1 MAVLERFTT
10 IASSTGISRTA
21 RTSTL
26 SIQSFEK
33 ERGRRWLDSGIRF
46 SANILGDNPAASS
59 IRPECD
65 RNVRRSI
72 LAPPPEMASRIIQP
86 SVLGPGSEHKTT
98 KVTKGHEG
106 KAIRIS
112 FLRELRV
119 LCGSLNF
126 GRVVAAK
133 FIRFSLSPG
142 GECAAQQ
149 RSRAGGCHATHS
161 GTDHR
166 KGSQSIRRS
175 LRHWSAGTRKLEHD
189 RCLQRSSFQAAV
201 HSGDARAKRR
211 PHCRRSLPRHGP
223 ADCCLYLNRPGC
235 DEHNYRTRNRALRFD
250 RAASDHWQRCHPY
263 AWPRR
268 NAGA

>member
-33 ERGRRWLDSGIRF
+33 ERGRRWLDSDIRF
-46 SANILGDNPAASS
+46 SANIHGANPAASN

-72 LAPPPEMASRIIQP
+72 LALPPKCEPDYI
-86 SVLGPGSEHKTT
+86 T
-98 KVTKGHEG
+98 KRTG
-106 KAIRIS
+106 
-112 FLRELRV
+112 
-119 LCGSLNF
+119 
-126 GRVVAAK
+126 AK
-133 FIRFSLSPG
+133 FIRFPPPPG
-142 GECAAQQ
+142 VECAAQQ
-149 RSRAGGCHATHS
+149 GSSAGGCDATHS

-189 RCLQRSSFQAAV
+189 RCLQRSCVQAAV
-201 HSGDARAKRR
+201 HSGDARTE
-211 PHCRRSLPRHGP
+211 RSAHRGRALPRHRP
-223 ADCCLYLNRPGC
+223 ADCCLYLNRPRC

>member
-33 ERGRRWLDSGIRF
+33 ERGRRWLDSDIRF
-46 SANILGDNPAASS
+46 SANIHGANPAASN

-72 LAPPPEMASRIIQP
+72 LALLPN
-86 SVLGPGSEHKTT
+86 
-98 KVTKGHEG
+98 
-106 KAIRIS
+106 AIRIS

-133 FIRFSLSPG
+133 FIRFPPPPG
-142 GECAAQQ
+142 VECAAQQ
-149 RSRAGGCHATHS
+149 GSSGEGDHATHS
-161 GTDHR
+161 RTNHR
-166 KGSQSIRRS
+166 KGSQSVRRA
-175 LRHWSAGTRKLEHD
+175 LCYWPAGARKLEHD
-189 RCLQRSSFQAAV
+189 RRFQRSCVQAAV
-201 HSGDARAKRR
+201 HSGDAR
-211 PHCRRSLPRHGP
+211 
-223 ADCCLYLNRPGC
+223 
-235 DEHNYRTRNRALRFD
+235 
-250 RAASDHWQRCHPY
+250 
-263 AWPRR
+263 
-268 NAGA
+268 